1 MCRLWRVRQFA
12 FGRNLIRHLGAAAPS
27 SACVKNPR
35 LGRGRLSESCR
46 IMSAGIGKCRF
57 CNGSVGRETSVRIFP
72 DGSYFFWGKK
82 PFIRGGVF
90 RLDFGRTG
98 KTSFAG
104 CPLMI
109 EIKKT
114 CNKRL
119 HFGGGRVIKTPSL
132 FSAALLL
139 KPRGIESSTRN
150 IAKCLWRKLALFCKE
165 ECHE

>member
-1 MCRLWRVRQFA
+1 M
-12 FGRNLIRHLGAAAPS
+12 
-27 SACVKNPR
+27 KNPR
-35 LGRGRLSESCR
+35 SSRGRLSESRR

-72 DGSYFFWGKK
+72 DGSYFFGGKK
-82 PFIRGGVF
+82 PFIRGGVC

-119 HFGGGRVIKTPSL
+119 HFGGGRVIKIPSL

-139 KPRGIESSTRN
+139 KPRGIESSKETLPSV
-150 IAKCLWRKLALFCKE
+150 CGESWRSSARRSATNKACQISGCTLSVFE
-165 ECHE
+165 TPPP

>member
-1 MCRLWRVRQFA
+1 MKTPR
-12 FGRNLIRHLGAAAPS
+12 PS
-27 SACVKNPR
+27 
-35 LGRGRLSESCR
+35 RGRLSESRR

-57 CNGSVGRETSVRIFP
+57 GNGSVGRETSVRIFP
-72 DGSYFFWGKK
+72 DGSYFFGGKK
-82 PFIRGGVF
+82 PFIRGGVC

-119 HFGGGRVIKTPSL
+119 HFGGGRVIKIPSL
-132 FSAALLL
+132 FSAALLF

>member
-1 MCRLWRVRQFA
+1 M
-12 FGRNLIRHLGAAAPS
+12 
-27 SACVKNPR
+27 KNPR

-72 DGSYFFWGKK
+72 DGSYFFGEKAFY
-82 PFIRGGVF
+82 PRRRFPLGLREN
-90 RLDFGRTG
+90 G

>member
-1 MCRLWRVRQFA
+1 M
-12 FGRNLIRHLGAAAPS
+12 
-27 SACVKNPR
+27 KNPR
-35 LGRGRLSESCR
+35 PSRGRLSESRR
-46 IMSAGIGKCRF
+46 ITSAGIGKCRF
-57 CNGSVGRETSVRIFP
+57 CNGSVDRETSVRIFP

-82 PFIRGGVF
+82 PFIRGGVC

-119 HFGGGRVIKTPSL
+119 HFGGGRVIKIPSL
-132 FSAALLL
+132 FSAALLF
-139 KPRGIESSTRN
+139 KPRGIESLTKKHSQVFV
-150 IAKCLWRKLALFCKE
+150 AKVGALLQGGVPRIRHAK
-165 ECHE
+165 

>member
-1 MCRLWRVRQFA
+1 
-12 FGRNLIRHLGAAAPS
+12 
-27 SACVKNPR
+27 
-35 LGRGRLSESCR
+35 
-46 IMSAGIGKCRF
+46 MSAGIGKCRF

-72 DGSYFFWGKK
+72 DGSYFFGGKK
-82 PFIRGGVF
+82 PFIRGGVC

-119 HFGGGRVIKTPSL
+119 HFGGGRVIKIPSL

-139 KPRGIESSTRN
+139 KPRSIRVEPEFLFLSSVSQQILYGCFTVGKT
-150 IAKCLWRKLALFCKE
+150 IVVE
-165 ECHE
+165 TGSQ